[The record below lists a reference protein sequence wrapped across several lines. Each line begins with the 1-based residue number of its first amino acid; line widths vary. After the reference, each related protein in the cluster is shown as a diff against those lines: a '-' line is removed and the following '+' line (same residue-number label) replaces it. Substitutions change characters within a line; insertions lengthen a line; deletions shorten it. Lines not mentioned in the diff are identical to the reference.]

1 MDPSPN
7 AERNAERNA
16 ARTAGRKAE
25 KLSDLIGNTA
35 LLKVPSLS
43 RLCGSDIYLKCEF
56 QNPGGSIK
64 DRAALQLVTDAIERG
79 ELKPGMTI
87 VEGTAG
93 NTGIGLAVVA
103 KSLGFELLVVMP
115 DDQTPEKTKMIELHG
130 AKLKAV
136 PPVPFKDENHFY
148 HTARRIAEENEGYWW
163 ANQFENTSNMRAHY
177 LHTGPEI
184 WQQTDGNVDML
195 VSVSGTG
202 GTIGGNSRYLKEQNP
217 NVEVWLADPDGSGS
231 YEFLKS
237 GTYKSAGGSMTE
249 GIGIMRL
256 VENFRQAEIDYAINL
271 PDQDLV
277 SISRYVRDQDGIVLG
292 SSSALNVAAAFFA
305 ALHREPGKTIV
316 TFACD
321 QGERSSSKLYN
332 DQYLKDK
339 GLNPAAEPIE
349 QLTQRYRSDADR
361 ILKVTRDYKSD

>member
-1 MDPSPN
+1 MITASHL
-7 AERNAERNA
+7 A
-16 ARTAGRKAE
+16 AQ
-25 KLSDLIGNTA
+25 IGNTD
-35 LLKVPSLS
+35 LLKIRSLS
-43 RLCGSDIYLKCEF
+43 ALCGSDIYVKCEY

-64 DRAALQLVTDAIERG
+64 DRAALQLVQDAVDRG
-79 ELKPGMTI
+79 ELQPGMTI

-103 KSLGFELLVVMP
+103 KSLGYKLLVVMP
-115 DDQTPEKTKMIELHG
+115 NDQTPEKTRMIELHG

-148 HTARRIAEENEGYWW
+148 HTARRIAEGDSQYWW

-184 WQQTDGNVDML
+184 WQQTDGKVDLL

-202 GTIGGNSRYLKEQNP
+202 GTIGGTSSFLKEKNP
-217 NVEVWLADPDGSGS
+217 DIEVWLADPDGSGS
-231 YEFLKS
+231 YEFLRS
-237 GTYKSAGGSMTE
+237 GEYKSNGSSMTE

-256 VENFRQAEIDYAINL
+256 VENFRQAKIDYAINL

-277 SISRYVRDQDGIVLG
+277 AISRYVRDQDGIVLG

-305 ALHREPGKTIV
+305 ALHREKGKTIV

-321 QGERSSSKLYN
+321 LGERSVSKLYN
-332 DQYLKDK
+332 DDYLQQR
-339 GLNPAAEPIE
+339 GLNREPESIDLLQKRYETSAE
-349 QLTQRYRSDADR
+349 R
-361 ILKVTRDYKSD
+361 ILKVSR